1 MARSTSSNLR
11 IANLA
16 LALVLPAASWA
27 QIPTRPASI
36 TAVGSASVSVTP
48 DLARVD
54 ISVVTQGA
62 TAQDATVANATQATA
77 VISALQSFVS
87 SSSNIKTVSYYLSPV
102 YNNPPPGQ
110 SATIIGYMVTNTV
123 EVTLTDLTQVGKV
136 IDTAIQSGANRVQG
150 VSFDLQDRNPVVA
163 QALKTAAGRAR
174 SQADA
179 IAAGLNVHTGMVLH
193 AIEGVNA
200 VTPLALGAAAAA
212 APTTPIETG
221 LVVVQASVTVEV
233 AINP

>member
-1 MARSTSSNLR
+1 MAQSTSSNLR

-16 LALVLPAASWA
+16 LAFVLPAASWA
-27 QIPTRPASI
+27 QIPARPASI
-36 TAVGSASVSVTP
+36 TAVGSATVSVSP
-48 DLARVD
+48 NLARVD
-54 ISVVTQGA
+54 ISVVTQAA

-77 VISALQSFVS
+77 VISSLQSFVS

-110 SATIIGYMVTNTV
+110 SASIVGYMVTNTV

-150 VSFDLQDRNPVVA
+150 VSFDLQDRNAVVA
-163 QALKTAAGRAR
+163 QALKTAAGLAR

-179 IAAGLNVHTGMVLH
+179 IASGLNVHTGTVLH
-193 AIEGVNA
+193 ASQEVNTA
-200 VTPLALGAAAAA
+200 TPLLGAAPAAVA
-212 APTTPIETG
+212 TTPVETG
-221 LVVVQASVTVEV
+221 LVVVQASVTLEV
-233 AINP
+233 AITP